1 MFLELGVG
9 SGCMILLTQVNSG
22 WILNINYTG
31 LTCSLENT
39 HTEISFLNVNH
50 FNGDPI
56 GHWKMIMDTCHKVL
70 IK

>member
-31 LTCSLENT
+31 LTFSQKY
-39 HTEISFLNVNH
+39 ILNR

-56 GHWKMIMDTCHKVL
+56 AHWKMIMDTCHIGL